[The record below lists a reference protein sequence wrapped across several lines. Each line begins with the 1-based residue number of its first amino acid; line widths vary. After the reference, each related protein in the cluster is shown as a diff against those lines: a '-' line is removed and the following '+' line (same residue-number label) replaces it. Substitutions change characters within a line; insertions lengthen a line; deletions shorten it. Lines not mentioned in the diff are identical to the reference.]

1 MDYVTFGIIIDDL
14 ERADG
19 VSQSGLLG
27 GGGPQT
33 AFGMRLWSE
42 SVGLVARVGAD
53 LPEAARHWLRASGVD
68 EQGVTVTAW
77 PTLRALQRV
86 DADGRRRHE
95 WRVAPPAVAAQLRR
109 SAADVPPGYRAAR
122 GWHLGVHP
130 DEPDWELLAGLRG
143 LGGVVSVETF
153 RPAEQPLPPA
163 ALRRLLQAAD
173 IFAPNALSAQ
183 SLVGPGEPVEM
194 ARRLLAAGAWLLAL
208 RLGALGSLVAAAN
221 SAAGAGGGQA
231 ALIPSLPVRVVDTVG
246 AGNAYCGA
254 FLTGWV
260 ETHDLVEAG
269 LRGAAAASIIIEHFG
284 TPVVTDELR
293 REAATRVR
301 LMRAGVRRLG
311 ASI

>member
-53 LPEAARHWLRASGVD
+53 LPEAARHWLRISGVD
-68 EQGVTVTAW
+68 EQGVAVTAW

-86 DADGRRRHE
+86 DAGGRRRHE
-95 WRVAPPAVAAQLRR
+95 WHAAQPAVTAQLRR

-130 DEPDWELLAGLRG
+130 DEPDWEQLAGLRG
-143 LGGVVSVETF
+143 LGGVLSVETF

-173 IFAPNALSAQ
+173 VFSPNALSAQ

-194 ARRLLAAGAWLLAL
+194 AGRLLAAGAGVLAL
-208 RLGALGSLVAAAN
+208 RLGALGSLVAAN
-221 SAAGAGGGQA
+221 SAAEARGGQA
-231 ALIPSLPVRVVDTVG
+231 ALIPSVPVKVVDAVG

-269 LRGAAAASIIIEHFG
+269 LRGAAAASLIIEHFG

-293 REAATRVR
+293 REAAARVR
-301 LMRAGVRRLG
+301 LLRSGVRRLG
-311 ASI
+311 GSP